1 MPRQDIRGRRPGDGA
16 GLAGNAETAA
26 LHAAPATRLFC
37 AFLAATITA
46 LAVAWA
52 ADLPR
57 LTGLSSLYTEQMI
70 AVVLGA
76 ANALIFLRRP
86 FRRNRPR
93 PSAPVLDRALAA
105 ASLAAGLW
113 LAVRFPVLTEDAFYH
128 PDEVLIVSLVLV
140 PLTVEALR
148 RATGPSLVLVVAAFI
163 LYGLFGDIFEGKLQ
177 ARTMT
182 VAETIRY
189 VGLDSTAMLGR
200 PIAIG
205 VTIVTVFILLGR
217 LLLLSGGSDFFT
229 DIAAALMGRSRGG
242 AAKIAVTASALFGS
256 ISGSAVSNVASTGVI
271 TIPLMR
277 RGGYSARAAGAIE
290 AVAST
295 GGQLT
300 PPIMGAAAFLMAEF
314 LQAPYQDIVVAAILP
329 ALLFYVA
336 LFIHTDL
343 EAARTGVTA
352 LEPEQIPRAR
362 TVLAGGWFLVVPFAV
377 LIVVLFSL
385 NQPAETAALAACAS
399 LTGIALLFGYGTR
412 RLTPVAIVAALRD
425 TGYAVVD
432 IVAITAAA
440 GIVIGIL
447 DRSGLSFGLGFVL
460 VQFGENNLFLLLVL
474 TAGVSILLGMGMP
487 TTGVYFLLAAIAAP
501 PLIGLGVEPIAAHMY
516 VLYFGMLSMITPPV
530 AIAAFTAANL
540 SGAGPMATAASAVRF
555 GWPAYVVPFLF
566 VLSPTLLMQG
576 EAGDILLAAATAM
589 LGVAAATAALAGYA
603 LKPLHPAERLI
614 LGAAGLALLL
624 PPAAFAG
631 AGWINLAGGALL
643 ALALPLALRPRRA
656 GADTGRR

>member
-1 MPRQDIRGRRPGDGA
+1 MRPGGEVTSSDDSAGA
-16 GLAGNAETAA
+16 VLQD
-26 LHAAPATRLFC
+26 APATRYVC
-37 AFLAATITA
+37 AFLAALITA

-57 LTGLSSLYTEQMI
+57 VAGLSSLYTEQMI

-76 ANALIFLRRP
+76 ANALVFLRRP
-86 FRRNRPR
+86 FRRGRAR
-93 PSAPVLDRALAA
+93 RAAPVADRAIAL

-128 PDEVLIVSLVLV
+128 PDEVLVIGLVLV

-148 RATGPSLVLVVAAFI
+148 RATGLSLLLVVAVFI
-163 LYGLFGDIFEGKLQ
+163 LYGLYGDFFDGKLQ

-182 VAETIRY
+182 AAEMVRY

-200 PIAIG
+200 PIVIG
-205 VTIVTVFILLGR
+205 VTIVTVFVLLGR

-242 AAKIAVTASALFGS
+242 SAKIAVTASAMFGS

-271 TIPLMR
+271 TIPLMQ

-314 LQAPYQDIVVAAILP
+314 LQMPYQDIVLAAIIP
-329 ALLFYVA
+329 ALLFYIA
-336 LFIHTDL
+336 LFVHTDL

-352 LEPEQIPRAR
+352 LEPDRIPAAR
-362 TVLAGGWFLVVPFAV
+362 KVLAGGWFLIVPFAV

-399 LTGIALLFGYGTR
+399 LAAIALFVGYGAR
-412 RLTPVAIVAALRD
+412 RLTPVAVLSALRD

-432 IVAITAAA
+432 IVVITAAA
-440 GIVIGIL
+440 GIIIGIL

-460 VQFGENNLFLLLVL
+460 VQFGENSLFLLLLL

-487 TTGVYFLLAAIAAP
+487 TTGVYFLLAALAAP
-501 PLIGLGVEPIAAHMY
+501 PLIKLGVEPIAAHMY

-540 SGAGPMATAASAVRF
+540 SGAGPMATAVSAVRF

-576 EAGDILLAAATAM
+576 DAPAILLAAGTAAV
-589 LGVAAATAALAGYA
+589 GVAAVTAALAGYA
-603 LKPLHPAERLI
+603 LKPLHPAARLLI
-614 LGAAGLALLL
+614 GLAGLGLLL
-624 PPAAFAG
+624 PPEAFAD
-631 AGWINLAGGALL
+631 AAWINLAGGALL
-643 ALALPLALRPRRA
+643 AVGLAASVVPRRP
-656 GADTGRR
+656 GPG

>member
-1 MPRQDIRGRRPGDGA
+1 MRPGGDARSPDEAAGA
-16 GLAGNAETAA
+16 VLRD
-26 LHAAPATRLFC
+26 APATRHFC
-37 AFLAATITA
+37 AFLAALITA

-57 LTGLSSLYTEQMI
+57 LAGLSSLYTEQMI

-86 FRRNRPR
+86 FRRGRARPK
-93 PSAPVLDRALAA
+93 APLADRAIAI

-113 LAVRFPVLTEDAFYH
+113 LAVRFPVLTEDAFYY
-128 PDEVLIVSLVLV
+128 PDEVLVIGLVLV

-148 RATGPSLVLVVAAFI
+148 RATGVSLLLVVAVFI
-163 LYGLFGDIFEGKLQ
+163 LYGLYGDIFEGKLQ

-182 VAETIRY
+182 AAEMVRY

-200 PIAIG
+200 PIVIG
-205 VTIVTVFILLGR
+205 VTIVTVFVLLGR

-242 AAKIAVTASALFGS
+242 SAKIAVTASAMFGS

-271 TIPLMR
+271 TIPLMQ

-314 LQAPYQDIVVAAILP
+314 LQAPYQDIVLAAILP

-336 LFIHTDL
+336 LFVHTDL
-343 EAARTGVTA
+343 EAARTGVKA
-352 LEPEQIPRAR
+352 LEPEQIPPAR
-362 TVLAGGWFLVVPFAV
+362 KVLAGGWFLIVPFAV

-399 LTGIALLFGYGTR
+399 LAAIALFVGYGAR
-412 RLTPVAIVAALRD
+412 RLTPAAILTAFRD
-425 TGYAVVD
+425 TGYMVVD
-432 IVAITAAA
+432 IIAITAAA
-440 GIVIGIL
+440 GIIIGIL

-460 VQFGENNLFLLLVL
+460 VQFGENSLFLLLLL

-487 TTGVYFLLAAIAAP
+487 TTGVYFLLAALAAP
-501 PLIGLGVEPIAAHMY
+501 PLIKLGVEPIAAHMY

-540 SGAGPMATAASAVRF
+540 SGAGPMATALSAVRF

-576 EAGDILLAAATAM
+576 DAVSVLLAAATAV
-589 LGVAAATAALAGYA
+589 LGVAAVTSALAGYA
-603 LKPLHPAERLI
+603 LKPLGPAARLAI
-614 LGAAGLALLL
+614 GAAGLALLL
-624 PPAAFAG
+624 PPEAFAE
-631 AGWINLAGGALL
+631 AGWINLAGAAVL
-643 ALALPLALRPRRA
+643 ALGLLLSILPRRA
-656 GADTGRR
+656 SAS

>member
-1 MPRQDIRGRRPGDGA
+1 MRPGGA
-16 GLAGNAETAA
+16 AQFPDEAAGGV
-26 LHAAPATRLFC
+26 LRDAPATRHFC
-37 AFLAATITA
+37 AFLAALITA

-57 LTGLSSLYTEQMI
+57 VAGLSSLYTEQMI

-86 FRRNRPR
+86 FRRGRIRPK
-93 PSAPVLDRALAA
+93 PPLADRAIAI

-113 LAVRFPVLTEDAFYH
+113 LAIRFPVLTEDAFYH
-128 PDEVLIVSLVLV
+128 PDEVLVIGLVLV

-148 RATGPSLVLVVAAFI
+148 RATGVSLLLVIAVFI
-163 LYGLFGDIFEGKLQ
+163 LYGLYGDIFEGKLQ

-182 VAETIRY
+182 AAELVRY

-200 PIAIG
+200 PIVIG
-205 VTIVTVFILLGR
+205 VTIVTVFVLLGR

-242 AAKIAVTASALFGS
+242 SAKIAVTASAMFGS

-271 TIPLMR
+271 TIPLMQ

-314 LQAPYQDIVVAAILP
+314 LQMPYQDIVLAAVLP

-336 LFIHTDL
+336 LFVHTDL

-352 LEPEQIPRAR
+352 LEPEQIPSSRK
-362 TVLAGGWFLVVPFAV
+362 VLAGGWFLIVPFAV

-399 LTGIALLFGYGTR
+399 LAAIALFVGYGAR
-412 RLTPVAIVAALRD
+412 RLTPAAILTAFRD
-425 TGYAVVD
+425 TGYMVVD
-432 IVAITAAA
+432 IIAITAAA
-440 GIVIGIL
+440 GIIIGIL

-460 VQFGENNLFLLLVL
+460 VQFGENSLFLLLLL

-487 TTGVYFLLAAIAAP
+487 TTGVYFLLAALAAP
-501 PLIGLGVEPIAAHMY
+501 PLIKLGVEPIAAHMY

-540 SGAGPMATAASAVRF
+540 SGAGPMATALSAVRF

-576 EAGDILLAAATAM
+576 GALEILLAAGTAV
-589 LGVAAATAALAGYA
+589 LGVAAVTAALAGYA
-603 LKPLHPAERLI
+603 LKPLHPVARLAI
-614 LGAAGLALLL
+614 AIAGLGLLL
-624 PPAAFAG
+624 PPEAFAK
-631 AGWINLAGGALL
+631 AAWINLAGAAVLVL
-643 ALALPLALRPRRA
+643 ALSISIVSGRA
-656 GADTGRR
+656 KPG

>member
-1 MPRQDIRGRRPGDGA
+1 MRSGGDARSSDGSADTVLQD
-16 GLAGNAETAA
+16 
-26 LHAAPATRLFC
+26 APAVRHFC
-37 AFLAATITA
+37 AFLAVLISA

-57 LTGLSSLYTEQMI
+57 LAGLSSLYTEQMI

-86 FRRNRPR
+86 FRRGRSR
-93 PSAPVLDRALAA
+93 RTAPLADRAIAA

-148 RATGPSLVLVVAAFI
+148 RATGVSLLLVVAVFI
-163 LYGLFGDIFEGKLQ
+163 LYGLYGDIFDGKLQ

-182 VAETIRY
+182 AAEMVRY

-200 PIAIG
+200 PIVIG

-242 AAKIAVTASALFGS
+242 SAKIAVTASAMFGS

-271 TIPLMR
+271 TIPLMQ

-314 LQAPYQDIVVAAILP
+314 LQAPYQDIVLAAIIP
-329 ALLFYVA
+329 AVLFYVA
-336 LFIHTDL
+336 LFVHTDL
-343 EAARTGVTA
+343 EAARTGVKA
-352 LEPEQIPRAR
+352 LEADQIPPAR
-362 TVLAGGWFLVVPFAV
+362 RVLAGGWFLIVPFAV

-385 NQPAETAALAACAS
+385 NQPAETAALAACAI
-399 LTGIALLFGYGTR
+399 LAAMALFVGYGAR
-412 RLTPVAIVAALRD
+412 RLTAPAILTALRD
-425 TGYAVVD
+425 TGYMVVD

-440 GIVIGIL
+440 GIIIGIL

-460 VQFGENNLFLLLVL
+460 VQFGENSLFLLLLL

-487 TTGVYFLLAAIAAP
+487 TTGVYFLLAALAAP
-501 PLIGLGVEPIAAHMY
+501 PLIKLGVEPIAAHMY

-540 SGAGPMATAASAVRF
+540 SGAGPMATALSAVRF

-576 EAGDILLAAATAM
+576 DAVSVVLAAATAI
-589 LGVAAATAALAGYA
+589 LGVAAVTSALAGYA
-603 LKPLHPAERLI
+603 LKPLGPAMRL
-614 LGAAGLALLL
+614 AAGLAGLGLLL
-624 PPAAFAG
+624 PPEAFAE

-643 ALALPLALRPRRA
+643 ALALLVSALPRRA
-656 GADTGRR
+656 GAG

>member
-1 MPRQDIRGRRPGDGA
+1 MRFGGDARSSDGSADTVLQD
-16 GLAGNAETAA
+16 
-26 LHAAPATRLFC
+26 APAVRHFC
-37 AFLAATITA
+37 AFLAALITA

-57 LTGLSSLYTEQMI
+57 LAGLSSLYTEQMI

-86 FRRNRPR
+86 FRRGRARPK
-93 PSAPVLDRALAA
+93 APLADQAIAA
-105 ASLAAGLW
+105 ASLAAGVW
-113 LAVRFPVLTEDAFYH
+113 LAVRFPVLTEDAFYY
-128 PDEVLIVSLVLV
+128 PDEVLVIGLVLV

-148 RATGPSLVLVVAAFI
+148 RATGVSLLLVVAVFI
-163 LYGLFGDIFEGKLQ
+163 LYGLYGDIFEGKLQ

-182 VAETIRY
+182 AAEMVRY

-200 PIAIG
+200 PIVIG
-205 VTIVTVFILLGR
+205 VTIVTVFVLLGR

-242 AAKIAVTASALFGS
+242 SAKIAVTASAMFGS

-271 TIPLMR
+271 TIPLMQ

-314 LQAPYQDIVVAAILP
+314 LQAPYQDIVLAAILP

-336 LFIHTDL
+336 LFVHTDL
-343 EAARTGVTA
+343 EAARTGVKA
-352 LEPEQIPRAR
+352 LEPEQIPSPRR
-362 TVLAGGWFLVVPFAV
+362 VLAGGWFLIVPFAV
-377 LIVVLFSL
+377 LIFVLFSL
-385 NQPAETAALAACAS
+385 NQPAETAALAACAI
-399 LTGIALLFGYGTR
+399 LAAIALFVGYGAR
-412 RLTPVAIVAALRD
+412 RLTPAAIVTAFRD
-425 TGYAVVD
+425 TGYMVVD
-432 IVAITAAA
+432 IIAITAAA
-440 GIVIGIL
+440 GIIIGIL

-460 VQFGENNLFLLLVL
+460 VQFGENSLFLLLLL

-487 TTGVYFLLAAIAAP
+487 TTGVYFLLAALAAP
-501 PLIGLGVEPIAAHMY
+501 PLIKLGVEPIAAHMY

-540 SGAGPMATAASAVRF
+540 SGAGPMATALSAVRF

-576 EAGDILLAAATAM
+576 DSVSVLLAAATAV
-589 LGVAAATAALAGYA
+589 LGVAAVTSALAGYA
-603 LKPLHPAERLI
+603 LKPLGPAARLAI
-614 LGAAGLALLL
+614 GAAGLALLL
-624 PPAAFAG
+624 PPEAIAE
-631 AGWINLAGGALL
+631 AGWINLAGAAVL
-643 ALALPLALRPRRA
+643 ALGLMFSVLPRGA
-656 GADTGRR
+656 GAG

>member
-1 MPRQDIRGRRPGDGA
+1 MRPGGGGPLSDEAAGA
-16 GLAGNAETAA
+16 VLRD
-26 LHAAPATRLFC
+26 APAARRIC
-37 AFLAATITA
+37 AFLATLITA

-57 LTGLSSLYTEQMI
+57 LAGLSSLYTEQMI

-86 FRRNRPR
+86 FRRSRARPTV
-93 PSAPVLDRALAA
+93 PVADRAIAA

-113 LAVRFPVLTEDAFYH
+113 LAIRFPVLTEDAFYY
-128 PDEVLIVSLVLV
+128 PVEVLAIGLVLV
-140 PLTVEALR
+140 PLTIEALR
-148 RATGPSLVLVVAAFI
+148 RATGLSLLLVVAVFI
-163 LYGLFGDIFEGKLQ
+163 LYGLYGDIFDGKLQ

-182 VAETIRY
+182 AAEMIRY

-200 PIAIG
+200 PIVIG
-205 VTIVTVFILLGR
+205 VTIVTVFVLLGR

-242 AAKIAVTASALFGS
+242 SAKIAVTASAMFGS

-271 TIPLMR
+271 TIPLMQ

-314 LQAPYQDIVVAAILP
+314 LQMPYQDIVLAAIIP

-336 LFIHTDL
+336 LFVHTDL

-352 LEPEQIPRAR
+352 LEPDQIPAAR
-362 TVLAGGWFLVVPFAV
+362 KVLAGGWFLIVPFAV
-377 LIVVLFSL
+377 LIVVLFNL
-385 NQPAETAALAACAS
+385 NQPAETAALAACGS
-399 LTGIALLFGYGTR
+399 LAAIALVFGYGAR
-412 RLTPVAIVAALRD
+412 KLTPAAIVAALRD

-432 IVAITAAA
+432 IIVITAAA
-440 GIVIGIL
+440 GIIIGIL

-460 VQFGENNLFLLLVL
+460 VQFGENSLFLLLLL

-487 TTGVYFLLAAIAAP
+487 TTGVYFLLAALAAP
-501 PLIGLGVEPIAAHMY
+501 PLIKLGVEPIAAHMY

-540 SGAGPMATAASAVRF
+540 SGAGPMATAVSAVRF

-576 EAGDILLAAATAM
+576 PALAILLAAATAV
-589 LGVAAATAALAGYA
+589 LGVAAVTAALAGYV
-603 LKPLHPAERLI
+603 LKPLRPPARL
-614 LGAAGLALLL
+614 LVCVAGLGLLL
-624 PPAAFAG
+624 PPAAFAE

-643 ALALPLALRPRRA
+643 ALGLLLSVLPRRLTKA
-656 GADTGRR
+656 

>member
-1 MPRQDIRGRRPGDGA
+1 MRPGGGA
-16 GLAGNAETAA
+16 PLSDEAAGAV
-26 LHAAPATRLFC
+26 LRDAPAARRIC
-37 AFLAATITA
+37 AFLATLITA

-57 LTGLSSLYTEQMI
+57 LAGLSSLYTEQMI

-86 FRRNRPR
+86 FRRSRARPTV
-93 PSAPVLDRALAA
+93 PVADRAIAA

-113 LAVRFPVLTEDAFYH
+113 LAIRFPVLTEDAFYY
-128 PDEVLIVSLVLV
+128 PVEVLAIGLVLV
-140 PLTVEALR
+140 PLTIEALR
-148 RATGPSLVLVVAAFI
+148 RATGLSLLLVVAVFI
-163 LYGLFGDIFEGKLQ
+163 LYGLYGDIFDGKLQ

-182 VAETIRY
+182 VAEMIRY

-200 PIAIG
+200 PIVIG
-205 VTIVTVFILLGR
+205 VTIVTVFVLLGR

-242 AAKIAVTASALFGS
+242 SAKIAVTASAMFGS

-271 TIPLMR
+271 TIPLMQ

-314 LQAPYQDIVVAAILP
+314 LQMPYQDIVLAAIIP

-336 LFIHTDL
+336 LFVHTDL

-352 LEPEQIPRAR
+352 LEPDQIPAAR
-362 TVLAGGWFLVVPFAV
+362 KVLAGGWFLIVPFAV

-385 NQPAETAALAACAS
+385 NQPAETAALAACGS
-399 LTGIALLFGYGTR
+399 LAAIALVFGYGAR
-412 RLTPVAIVAALRD
+412 KLTPAAIVAALRD

-432 IVAITAAA
+432 IIVITAAA
-440 GIVIGIL
+440 GIIIGIL

-460 VQFGENNLFLLLVL
+460 VQFGENSLFLLLLL

-487 TTGVYFLLAAIAAP
+487 TTGVYFLLAALAAP
-501 PLIGLGVEPIAAHMY
+501 PLIKLGVEPIAAHMY

-540 SGAGPMATAASAVRF
+540 SGAGPMATAVSAVRF

-576 EAGDILLAAATAM
+576 PALAILLAAATAV
-589 LGVAAATAALAGYA
+589 LGVAAVTAALAGYV
-603 LKPLHPAERLI
+603 LKPLRPPARL
-614 LGAAGLALLL
+614 LVGVAGLGLLL
-624 PPAAFAG
+624 PPAAFAE

-643 ALALPLALRPRRA
+643 ALGLLLSVLPRRLTKA
-656 GADTGRR
+656 

>member
-1 MPRQDIRGRRPGDGA
+1 MRPGGGGPLSDEAAGA
-16 GLAGNAETAA
+16 VLRD
-26 LHAAPATRLFC
+26 APAARRIC
-37 AFLAATITA
+37 AFLATLITA

-57 LTGLSSLYTEQMI
+57 LAGLSSLYTEQMI

-86 FRRNRPR
+86 FRRSRARPTV
-93 PSAPVLDRALAA
+93 PVADRAIAA

-113 LAVRFPVLTEDAFYH
+113 LAIRFPVLTEDAFYY
-128 PDEVLIVSLVLV
+128 PVEVLAIGLVLV
-140 PLTVEALR
+140 PLTIEALR
-148 RATGPSLVLVVAAFI
+148 RATGLSLLLVVAVFI
-163 LYGLFGDIFEGKLQ
+163 LYGLYGDIFDGKLQ

-182 VAETIRY
+182 AAEMIRY

-200 PIAIG
+200 PIVIG
-205 VTIVTVFILLGR
+205 VTIVTVFVLLGR

-242 AAKIAVTASALFGS
+242 SAKIAVTASAMFGS

-271 TIPLMR
+271 TIPLMQ

-314 LQAPYQDIVVAAILP
+314 LQMPYQDIVLAAIIP

-336 LFIHTDL
+336 LFVHTDL

-352 LEPEQIPRAR
+352 LEPDQIPAAR
-362 TVLAGGWFLVVPFAV
+362 KVLAGGWFLIVPFAV
-377 LIVVLFSL
+377 LIVVLFNL
-385 NQPAETAALAACAS
+385 NQPAETAALAACGS
-399 LTGIALLFGYGTR
+399 LAAIALVFGYGAR
-412 RLTPVAIVAALRD
+412 KLTPAAIVAALRD

-432 IVAITAAA
+432 IIVITAAA
-440 GIVIGIL
+440 GIIIGIL

-460 VQFGENNLFLLLVL
+460 VQFGENSLFLLLLL

-487 TTGVYFLLAAIAAP
+487 TTGVYFLLAALAAP
-501 PLIGLGVEPIAAHMY
+501 PLIKLGVEPIAAHMY

-540 SGAGPMATAASAVRF
+540 SGAGPMATAVSAVRF

-576 EAGDILLAAATAM
+576 DALAILLAAATAV
-589 LGVAAATAALAGYA
+589 LGVAAVTAALAGYV
-603 LKPLHPAERLI
+603 LKPLRPPARL
-614 LGAAGLALLL
+614 LVGVAGLGLLL
-624 PPAAFAG
+624 PPAAFAE

-643 ALALPLALRPRRA
+643 ALGLLLSVLPRRPTKA
-656 GADTGRR
+656 

>member
-1 MPRQDIRGRRPGDGA
+1 MRPGGDARFPAEAAGA
-16 GLAGNAETAA
+16 VLRD
-26 LHAAPATRLFC
+26 APASRHFC
-37 AFLAATITA
+37 AFLAALITA

-57 LTGLSSLYTEQMI
+57 LAGLSSLYTEQMI

-86 FRRNRPR
+86 FRRGRARPT
-93 PSAPVLDRALAA
+93 APLADRAIAL

-113 LAVRFPVLTEDAFYH
+113 LAVRFPVLTEDAFYY
-128 PDEVLIVSLVLV
+128 PDEVLVIGLVLV

-148 RATGPSLVLVVAAFI
+148 RATGVSLLLVVAVFI
-163 LYGLFGDIFEGKLQ
+163 LYGLYGDIFEGKLQ

-182 VAETIRY
+182 AAEMVRY

-200 PIAIG
+200 PIVIG
-205 VTIVTVFILLGR
+205 VTIVTVFVLLGR

-242 AAKIAVTASALFGS
+242 SAKIAVTASAMFGS

-271 TIPLMR
+271 TIPLMQ

-314 LQAPYQDIVVAAILP
+314 LQAPYQDIVLAAILP

-336 LFIHTDL
+336 LFVHTDL
-343 EAARTGVTA
+343 EAARTGVKA
-352 LEPEQIPRAR
+352 LEPEQIPPAR
-362 TVLAGGWFLVVPFAV
+362 KVLAGGWFLIVPFAV

-399 LTGIALLFGYGTR
+399 LAAIALFVGYGAR
-412 RLTPVAIVAALRD
+412 RLTPAAILTAFRD
-425 TGYAVVD
+425 TGYMVVD

-440 GIVIGIL
+440 GIIIGIL

-460 VQFGENNLFLLLVL
+460 VQFGENSLFLLLLL

-487 TTGVYFLLAAIAAP
+487 TTGVYFLLAALAAP
-501 PLIGLGVEPIAAHMY
+501 PLIKLGVEPIAAHMY

-540 SGAGPMATAASAVRF
+540 SGAGPMATALSAVRF

-576 EAGDILLAAATAM
+576 DTVSVLLAAVTAV
-589 LGVAAATAALAGYA
+589 LGVAAVTGALAGYA
-603 LKPLHPAERLI
+603 LKPLGPAARLAI
-614 LGAAGLALLL
+614 GVAGLALLL
-624 PPAAFAG
+624 PPEAFAE
-631 AGWINLAGGALL
+631 AGWINLAGGAVL
-643 ALALPLALRPRRA
+643 ALGLLFSILPRRENL
-656 GADTGRR
+656 G

>member
-1 MPRQDIRGRRPGDGA
+1 MRPGSDAPLSDASAGA
-16 GLAGNAETAA
+16 VLQD
-26 LHAAPATRLFC
+26 APATLCFC
-37 AFLAATITA
+37 AFLAALIAA

-57 LTGLSSLYTEQMI
+57 LAGLSSLYTEQMI

-86 FRRNRPR
+86 FRRGRAR
-93 PSAPVLDRALAA
+93 PSAPLADRAIAL

-128 PDEVLIVSLVLV
+128 PDEVLIIGLVLV
-140 PLTVEALR
+140 PLTIEALR
-148 RATGPSLVLVVAAFI
+148 RATGLSLLLVVAVFI
-163 LYGLFGDIFEGKLQ
+163 LYGLYGDIFDGKLQ

-182 VAETIRY
+182 AAEMVRY

-200 PIAIG
+200 PIVIG
-205 VTIVTVFILLGR
+205 VTIVTVFVLLGR

-242 AAKIAVTASALFGS
+242 SAKIAVTASAMFGS

-271 TIPLMR
+271 TIPLMQ

-314 LQAPYQDIVVAAILP
+314 LQMPYQDIVLAAIIP
-329 ALLFYVA
+329 ALLFYIA
-336 LFIHTDL
+336 LFVHTDL

-352 LEPEQIPRAR
+352 LEPDRIPSAR
-362 TVLAGGWFLVVPFAV
+362 RVLAGGWFLIVPFAV
-377 LIVVLFSL
+377 LIFVLFSL

-399 LTGIALLFGYGTR
+399 LAAIALFVGYGAR
-412 RLTPVAIVAALRD
+412 RLTPAAILTAFRD
-425 TGYAVVD
+425 TGYMVVD

-440 GIVIGIL
+440 GIIIGIL

-460 VQFGENNLFLLLVL
+460 VQFGENSLFLLLLL

-487 TTGVYFLLAAIAAP
+487 TTGVYFLLAALAAP
-501 PLIGLGVEPIAAHMY
+501 PLIALGVEPVAAHMY

-540 SGAGPMATAASAVRF
+540 SGAGPMATAVSAVRF

-576 EAGDILLAAATAM
+576 DAAAILLAAATAA
-589 LGVAAATAALAGYA
+589 LGVAAVTSALAGYA
-603 LKPLHPAERLI
+603 LKPLGPAARLAI
-614 LGAAGLALLL
+614 GLAGLGLLL
-624 PPAAFAG
+624 PPESFAE

-643 ALALPLALRPRRA
+643 AVGLLISVLPRGA
-656 GADTGRR
+656 GGS

>member
-1 MPRQDIRGRRPGDGA
+1 MRPGGSAHLSDEAA
-16 GLAGNAETAA
+16 GDVLRD
-26 LHAAPATRLFC
+26 APVARRIC
-37 AFLAATITA
+37 AFLAALITA

-57 LTGLSSLYTEQMI
+57 LVGLSSLYTEQMI

-76 ANALIFLRRP
+76 ANGLIFLRRP
-86 FRRNRPR
+86 FRRGRARPTV
-93 PSAPVLDRALAA
+93 PVADRAIAA

-113 LAVRFPVLTEDAFYH
+113 LAIRFPVLTEDAFYY
-128 PDEVLIVSLVLV
+128 PVEVLAIGLVLV
-140 PLTVEALR
+140 PLTIEALR
-148 RATGPSLVLVVAAFI
+148 RATGLSLLLVVAVFI
-163 LYGLFGDIFEGKLQ
+163 LYGLYGDIFDGKLQ

-182 VAETIRY
+182 AAEMIRY

-200 PIAIG
+200 PIVIG

-242 AAKIAVTASALFGS
+242 SAKIAVTASAMFGS

-271 TIPLMR
+271 TIPLMQ

-314 LQAPYQDIVVAAILP
+314 LQMPYQDIVLAAIIP

-336 LFIHTDL
+336 LFVHTDL

-352 LEPEQIPRAR
+352 LEPDQIPAAR
-362 TVLAGGWFLVVPFAV
+362 KVLAGGWFLIVPFAV

-385 NQPAETAALAACAS
+385 NQPAETAALAACGS
-399 LTGIALLFGYGTR
+399 LAAIALVFGYGAR
-412 RLTPVAIVAALRD
+412 KLTPAAIVAALRD

-432 IVAITAAA
+432 IIVITAAA
-440 GIVIGIL
+440 GIIIGIL

-460 VQFGENNLFLLLVL
+460 VQFGENSLFLLLLL

-487 TTGVYFLLAAIAAP
+487 TTGVYFLLAALAAP
-501 PLIGLGVEPIAAHMY
+501 PLIKLGVEPIAAHMY

-530 AIAAFTAANL
+530 AIAAYTAANL
-540 SGAGPMATAASAVRF
+540 SGAGPMETAVSAVRF

-576 EAGDILLAAATAM
+576 DVLAILLAAATAV
-589 LGVAAATAALAGYA
+589 LGVAAVTAALAGYA
-603 LKPLHPAERLI
+603 LKPLRPPARLLI
-614 LGAAGLALLL
+614 GAAGLGLLL
-624 PPAAFAG
+624 PPEAFAE
-631 AGWINLAGGALL
+631 AGWINLAGGAVL
-643 ALALPLALRPRRA
+643 ALGLAFSVLLRRP
-656 GADTGRR
+656 GSG